1 MHSHGAVIANADGI
15 NSEDIVTSA
24 TTNNN
29 IGKLGR
35 VSNKASNDVHI

>member
-15 NSEDIVTSA
+15 NSEDVTSA